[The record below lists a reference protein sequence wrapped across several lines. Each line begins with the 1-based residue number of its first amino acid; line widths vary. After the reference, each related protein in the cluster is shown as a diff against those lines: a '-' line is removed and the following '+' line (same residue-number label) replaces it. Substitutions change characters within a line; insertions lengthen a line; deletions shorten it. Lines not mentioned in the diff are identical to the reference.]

1 VILGIVSLLRRRML
15 LLGACGF
22 ATLLVAGGAVGL
34 RMLRSTPS
42 AGRAR
47 AAKLATVAP
56 SPAGAGGSR
65 AGRLMPRPVP
75 LTGGWRFLADPGNV
89 GLREDWAHAGAKLR
103 WTPVAVPNDFN
114 PVVSSRSFR
123 GSIGWYE
130 VSFTGPAISRARS
143 WEVYFEEV
151 RRHAEVWLNG
161 RMIGTNSDPYAPF
174 SLPASSLRAGARNLL
189 VVRVDNVITPRS
201 FFQDW
206 WNWGGIVRPVE
217 LAPVGRISLADL
229 GVMPELGC
237 HDHCGG
243 WLIEGTLINHA
254 RVPLNPVISVTSSS
268 PYGVVTTSTHRVR
281 SIVPGGSL
289 AVSFRVRVAGRPDLW
304 SPAHP
309 ALYQVR
315 VETIAQR
322 RVEQLNTLRTGL
334 RRVQVRNG
342 ILYLNGRRVWLHGAA
357 IHEDIQGRG
366 AALTLAD
373 INTIVSELRSVG
385 ANITRAHYLLSE
397 RLLDALDAA
406 GIMVWSQPPI
416 DQADRELASP
426 TGRAQ
431 ALTMVRATLL
441 GDRSHPSVIVHSVGN
456 ELTPTPDATPGTR
469 SYLEQAINL
478 TRRLDP
484 PALVADDVFAYP
496 YPAQRVYAKL
506 DLLGLSDYWGWY
518 RGPPGHSIANFHGL
532 RRFLTQTHSKYPH
545 QALLISEFGA
555 EGLFNGPAT
564 TKGTYE
570 FQDNYLRKTFAV
582 IDRLPF
588 INGAIYWTLREFA
601 VQPGWRGGAKL
612 PHGHGPSGL
621 NHKGLI
627 AYDGTEKP
635 AFAAAMQLFKQVP
648 SFAR

>member
-1 VILGIVSLLRRRML
+1 ML
-15 LLGACGF
+15 LLGACG
-22 ATLLVAGGAVGL
+22 
-34 RMLRSTPS
+34 
-42 AGRAR
+42 
-47 AAKLATVAP
+47 LATVAAAGVAVGLHTVRSKP
-56 SPAGAGGSR
+56 SAGSAGASKLTAIAPAPEGAGVSPAG
-65 AGRLMPRPVP
+65 LLVPRPVP
-75 LTGGWRFLADPGNV
+75 LSSGWRFLADPGNV
-89 GLREDWAHAGAKLR
+89 GLREDWARAGARLP

-114 PVVSSRSFR
+114 PVVSSASFR
-123 GSIGWYE
+123 GSVGWYE
-130 VSFTGPAISRARS
+130 VSFTGPPRSDAR

-161 RMIGTNSDPYAPF
+161 RKLGTNSDPYAPF
-174 SLPASSLRAGARNLL
+174 SLRATSLRAGARNVLI
-189 VVRVDNVITPRS
+189 VRVDNIITPGS

-206 WNWGGIVRPVE
+206 WNWGGIVRPVTLE
-217 LAPVGRISLADL
+217 PVGRISLADL

-237 HDHCGG
+237 HYRCGE

-254 RVPLNPVISVTSSS
+254 RVPLSPVISVGSSA
-268 PYGVVTTSTHRVR
+268 PYGVITTSTHRVR
-281 SIVPGGSL
+281 SIAPGGSL

-304 SPAHP
+304 SPGHP
-309 ALYQVR
+309 ALYR
-315 VETIAQR
+315 VWVATIAQR
-322 RVEQLNTLRTGL
+322 RVEQLNTLHAGL
-334 RRVQVRNG
+334 RSVQVRHG
-342 ILYLNGRRVWLHGAA
+342 ILYLNGRRLWLHGAA

-373 INTIVSELRSVG
+373 VNTIVSELRSVG

-397 RLLDALDAA
+397 RLLNALDAA
-406 GIMVWSQPPI
+406 GIMVWSQPPV
-416 DQADRELASP
+416 DQTDRELASAS
-426 TGRAQ
+426 GRAQ

-469 SYLEQAINL
+469 SYLGQAINL

-484 PALVADDVFAYP
+484 AALVADDVFAYP
-496 YPAQRVYAKL
+496 YPAQRAYAQL

-518 RGPPGHSIANFHGL
+518 LGPPGHSIANFHGL
-532 RRFLTQTHSKYPH
+532 GRFLTQFHAKYPR

-570 FQDNYLRKTFAV
+570 FQDDYLRNTFGV
-582 IDRLPF
+582 IDRLRF

-601 VQPGWRGGAKL
+601 VQPGWRGGATL
-612 PHGHGPSGL
+612 PRVYKPSGL
-621 NHKGLI
+621 HHKGLI
-627 AYDGTEKP
+627 AYDGREKP
-635 AFAAAMQLFKQVP
+635 AFATAQQLFRQVP